1 MKKDEDL
8 ISIIIPVY
16 NAEKYLA
23 KSIESM
29 LSQSLKEIEL
39 ILVNDGSKDK
49 SLAIC
54 EEYAKRDSRIIV
66 INKKNEGACIARNTG
81 ISIAKGKYIQLV
93 DADDY
98 ISLDAIEKLYKD
110 VKEMDLDIVVCN
122 TYKVIGDRA
131 IIKQSNNSH
140 YFSKNMIYEGD
151 DIKDKLAE
159 AYLHGHPF
167 PASIHSKLYKKELLL
182 NSGKYLDRIKFLG
195 DDLYYN
201 LEMFLKAKKVK
212 VISEPL
218 YYYRT
223 GGFTSKYMPYHFY
236 DIVNGY
242 EIQKEVIEQYYMD
255 TKEESY
261 KGISIMLLN
270 SLKTSL
276 YNVNNSDLMEKEI
289 KSLIESYVNNPS
301 IIEASKDK
309 GSIEYFD
316 KQYLDAILNKNI
328 GYLYKLGKEAKNK
341 QKFKSILI
349 NLATKSNLF

>member
-1 MKKDEDL
+1 
-8 ISIIIPVY
+8 
-16 NAEKYLA
+16 
-23 KSIESM
+23 
-29 LSQSLKEIEL
+29 
-39 ILVNDGSKDK
+39 
-49 SLAIC
+49 
-54 EEYAKRDSRIIV
+54 
-66 INKKNEGACIARNTG
+66 
-81 ISIAKGKYIQLV
+81 
-93 DADDY
+93 
-98 ISLDAIEKLYKD
+98 
-110 VKEMDLDIVVCN
+110 
-122 TYKVIGDRA
+122 
-131 IIKQSNNSH
+131 
-140 YFSKNMIYEGD
+140 
-151 DIKDKLAE
+151 
-159 AYLHGHPF
+159 
-167 PASIHSKLYKKELLL
+167 
-182 NSGKYLDRIKFLG
+182 
-195 DDLYYN
+195 
-201 LEMFLKAKKVK
+201 
-212 VISEPL
+212 
-218 YYYRT
+218 
-223 GGFTSKYMPYHFY
+223 MPYHFY

-328 GYLYKLGKEAKNK
+328 GYLYKLGKEVKNK